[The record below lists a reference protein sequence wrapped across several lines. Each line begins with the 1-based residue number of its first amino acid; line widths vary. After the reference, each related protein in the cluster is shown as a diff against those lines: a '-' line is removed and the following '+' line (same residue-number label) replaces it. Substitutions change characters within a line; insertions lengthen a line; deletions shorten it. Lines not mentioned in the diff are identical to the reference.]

1 MKVLQV
7 AGFRLQ
13 VKDIEDSRFSELYSL
28 VI

>member
-13 VKDIEDSRFSELYSL
+13 VKDIKDSRFRELYSL
-28 VI
+28 VS